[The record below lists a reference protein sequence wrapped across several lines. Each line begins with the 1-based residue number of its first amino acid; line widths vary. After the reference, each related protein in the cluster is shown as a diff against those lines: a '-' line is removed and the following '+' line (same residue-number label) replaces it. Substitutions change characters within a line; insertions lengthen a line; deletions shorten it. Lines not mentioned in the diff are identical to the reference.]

1 MSLAIKFCKI
11 SNNIRF
17 HYEKELKMSTRM
29 CNPTIK
35 LQIYYNC
42 RMSDIESNK
51 VVGKGNIMSKEIE
64 ID

>member
-1 MSLAIKFCKI
+1 MQL
-11 SNNIRF
+11 N
-17 HYEKELKMSTRM
+17 H
-29 CNPTIK
+29 
-35 LQIYYNC
+35 QIADILYNC